1 VPKPIPE
8 NRPFQRGKGKTVA
21 EILKLRSVSKEYG
34 AVKALREVS
43 LSVKGGET
51 VALCGDN
58 GAGKS
63 TLIRLVSGAE
73 VPTAGEIV
81 LNGEQVH
88 FTSPADALAK
98 GVATIYQDLA
108 LAPRLQVYQNVFM
121 GAELTKRALVP
132 FLRVLDK
139 KAMKQAAVSYLG
151 RLNVDIKDLDVPV
164 SALSGGQRQAV
175 AISRALR
182 WNASLVIMDEPT
194 AALGV
199 KETAQVLDLIR
210 QLHDQGVTVLMISHN
225 MKDVLA
231 VAERVVILKNGIKIG
246 ECLASGL
253 TSEQLATMVMTGNLG
268 NRNLI

>member
-1 VPKPIPE
+1 M
-8 NRPFQRGKGKTVA
+8 A
-21 EILKLRSVSKEYG
+21 EILKLHLVSKEYG

-43 LSVKGGET
+43 LSVKEGET

-73 VPTAGEIV
+73 VPTGGEIF

-121 GAELTKRALVP
+121 GAELTKRTFIPL
-132 FLRVLDK
+132 LRILDK
-139 KAMKQAAVSYLG
+139 KAMKQAAVSYLS
-151 RLNVDIKDLDVPV
+151 RLNMDIKDLDVPV

-182 WNASLVIMDEPT
+182 WNARLVIMDEPT

-231 VAERVVILKNGIKIG
+231 VAERVAILKNGIKIG
-246 ECLASGL
+246 ECLTPGL
-253 TSEQLATMVMTGNLG
+253 TSEHLATMVMTGNLG
-268 NRNLI
+268 ERNLI